1 MNAFDAQVWKAQR
14 DLDDRA
20 DNPRSPMVPVLLRE
34 HLKPGMS
41 HAEVLDLLGPPDFED
56 RGAEHY
62 ALGRAPYG
70 IDFEY
75 LVIRYADDKLVQAR
89 LERT

>member
-1 MNAFDAQVWKAQR
+1 MNAFDSQLWKAQR

-34 HLKPGMS
+34 LLKPSMPR
-41 HAEVLDLLGPPDFED
+41 AEVLDLLGPPDFEEH
-56 RGAEHY
+56 GAAYY

-75 LVIRYADDKLVQAR
+75 LVIRYADDKLVLAR
-89 LERT
+89 LERS